1 MRCNDFAYWFWE
13 PVERFVSYILDHLK
27 IKQRRKE
34 YERNY

>member
-27 IKQRRKE
+27 IK
-34 YERNY
+34 